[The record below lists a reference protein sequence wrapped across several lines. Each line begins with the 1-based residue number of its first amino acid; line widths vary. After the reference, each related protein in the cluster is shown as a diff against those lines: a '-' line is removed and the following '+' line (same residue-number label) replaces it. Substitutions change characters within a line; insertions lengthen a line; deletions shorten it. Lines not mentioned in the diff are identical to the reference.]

1 MVDKILPGLLALSAG
16 LSVSGDVSLLYS
28 ALGLR
33 PAATVHC
40 IVVQQD
46 ITPKKK
52 LFSIEGLKGSG

>member
-33 PAATVHC
+33 TKIPVTRF
-40 IVVQQD
+40 VV
-46 ITPKKK
+46 KH
-52 LFSIEGLKGSG
+52 